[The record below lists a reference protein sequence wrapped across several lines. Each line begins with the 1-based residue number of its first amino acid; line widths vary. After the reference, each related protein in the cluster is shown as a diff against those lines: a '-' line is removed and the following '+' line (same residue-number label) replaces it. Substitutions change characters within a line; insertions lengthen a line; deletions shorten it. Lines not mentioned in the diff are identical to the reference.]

1 MKLKKLFRVKC
12 KDNKMKVNSDKY
24 HLIINRNNQMEIE
37 VENEHVKSK
46 KQKKLLGKKID
57 NDLIV
62 NMHVDHLCKKL
73 VDKCKNQRQLY
84 IKYINI

>member
-1 MKLKKLFRVKC
+1 MLTLQVTLMSVNEKMKLKKLFRVKC

-46 KQKKLLGKKID
+46 K
-57 NDLIV
+57 
-62 NMHVDHLCKKL
+62 
-73 VDKCKNQRQLY
+73 
-84 IKYINI
+84 

>member
-1 MKLKKLFRVKC
+1 MLTLQVTLISVNKKMKLKKLFRVKC

-46 KQKKLLGKKID
+46 K
-57 NDLIV
+57 
-62 NMHVDHLCKKL
+62 
-73 VDKCKNQRQLY
+73 
-84 IKYINI
+84 

>member
-1 MKLKKLFRVKC
+1 MLTLQVTLISVNEKMKLKKLFRVKC

-46 KQKKLLGKKID
+46 K
-57 NDLIV
+57 
-62 NMHVDHLCKKL
+62 
-73 VDKCKNQRQLY
+73 
-84 IKYINI
+84 

>member
-1 MKLKKLFRVKC
+1 MQTLQVTLISVNEKMKLKKLFRVKC

-46 KQKKLLGKKID
+46 K
-57 NDLIV
+57 
-62 NMHVDHLCKKL
+62 
-73 VDKCKNQRQLY
+73 
-84 IKYINI
+84 

>member
-1 MKLKKLFRVKC
+1 MMTLQVTLISVNEKMKLKKLFRVKC

-46 KQKKLLGKKID
+46 K
-57 NDLIV
+57 
-62 NMHVDHLCKKL
+62 
-73 VDKCKNQRQLY
+73 
-84 IKYINI
+84 

>member
-1 MKLKKLFRVKC
+1 MLTLQVTLISVNEKKKLKKLFRVKC

-46 KQKKLLGKKID
+46 K
-57 NDLIV
+57 
-62 NMHVDHLCKKL
+62 
-73 VDKCKNQRQLY
+73 
-84 IKYINI
+84 

>member
-1 MKLKKLFRVKC
+1 MMTLQVTLISVNVKMKLKKLFRVKC

-46 KQKKLLGKKID
+46 K
-57 NDLIV
+57 
-62 NMHVDHLCKKL
+62 
-73 VDKCKNQRQLY
+73 
-84 IKYINI
+84 